1 MLGQVNETRILRN
14 VRLLLL
20 FFVIA
25 LVISGATA
33 IPLRAELGLLDRLAG
48 EGTSLAKLW
57 PSLGMWISRVHDAL
71 QESDAKYPF
80 LAYGYD
86 WLAFGHFAVAVFVLG
101 AFRDPRRNL
110 WVIEASMITCV
121 LVIPY
126 ALVMGH
132 IRGIPIFWR
141 AIDTLFG
148 IIGIVP
154 LWIARRQIVRMPVY
168 SELGV

>member
-1 MLGQVNETRILRN
+1 MNEIRILRN
-14 VRLLLL
+14 VRLLLAL
-20 FFVIA
+20 FVIS

-33 IPLRAELGLLDRLAG
+33 IPLRAELSLLDRLAG
-48 EGTSLAKLW
+48 EGTSLARLW

-101 AFRDPRRNL
+101 ALRDPRRNL
-110 WVIEASMITCV
+110 WVIEAGMIACV

-126 ALVMGH
+126 ALVMGQV
-132 IRGIPIFWR
+132 RSIPLFWR

-154 LWIARRQIVRMPVY
+154 LWIARRQLVRMPKHP
-168 SELGV
+168 EDGI